1 MAEETWRSVTVVENK
16 RGEPHV
22 LQQKV
27 KVHTAGVTGE
37 SSGSTRPLNKHRL
50 VPMKELVEL

>member
-1 MAEETWRSVTVVENK
+1 MESEAWKSITVVEDK
-16 RGEPHV
+16 KGEPHV

-27 KVHTAGVTGE
+27 KIYTAGVSEE
-37 SSGSTRPLNKHRL
+37 SAGHTHPLAKHRI

>member
-1 MAEETWRSVTVVENK
+1 MEENAWRSVTVVDDK
-16 RGEPHV
+16 KGQPHV

-27 KVHTAGVTGE
+27 TVYTDGVTEE
-37 SSGSTRPLNKHRL
+37 SAGYTKPLAKHRI